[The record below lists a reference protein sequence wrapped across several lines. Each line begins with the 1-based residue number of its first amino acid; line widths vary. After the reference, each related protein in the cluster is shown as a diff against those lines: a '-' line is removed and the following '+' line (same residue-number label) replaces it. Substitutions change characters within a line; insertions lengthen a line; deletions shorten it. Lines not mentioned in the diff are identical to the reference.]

1 MNAYQSLKLKKMKVL
16 KLLFT
21 VNIALIMLVSSCKK
35 DKITA
40 ETPINTTNAS
50 RLELTKDSLF
60 LYAKQVYLW
69 NDALPTYEA
78 FNPRKYA
85 TLDLELFA
93 LTQLKINPS
102 TGLPYE
108 YIADDKGQIMEPKYS
123 YIEDLVASGKISF
136 VNEKSAVG
144 LDGEGNDFGF
154 GGLSAVGTSTD
165 FKIYIRYASPSSPL
179 AKNGIA
185 RGDYIDEI
193 NGRKVGTNF
202 NAEVDYINS
211 TLYSTTS
218 TALSIG
224 GKKKNGQSYSVNLTR
239 TKYTSNPVL
248 KDTVLTTANV
258 KVGYLAYARFSTTE
272 NSEAVLNAAF
282 AKFSVQNVENLVI
295 DLRYN
300 GGGYVSTARQL
311 INLIA
316 PVSLNGSL
324 MFSETYNSMMQNG
337 QATILK
343 NQPVRDQNNKI
354 IYQNGKMVTYADY
367 SYAKSTNS
375 FNFSKLGNLNN
386 VKKVVFIVGGG
397 TASSSELVINCLK
410 PHIDVKIVGAQ
421 SYGKPVGFFPIRIDK
436 YDVYYSMFS
445 TTNSLGQG
453 DYFAGFTPNSLKPDD
468 ITRDF
473 GDSAEIRTAAAL
485 SYIANGNFPAST
497 TSSLKVDNVSTP
509 VSATTIR
516 DIGEPASFRGMI
528 ETTLRK
534 Q

>member
-1 MNAYQSLKLKKMKVL
+1 VSLL
-16 KLLFT
+16 
-21 VNIALIMLVSSCKK
+21 
-35 DKITA
+35 
-40 ETPINTTNAS
+40 
-50 RLELTKDSLF
+50 
-60 LYAKQVYLW
+60 
-69 NDALPTYEA
+69 
-78 FNPRKYA
+78 
-85 TLDLELFA
+85 
-93 LTQLKINPS
+93 
-102 TGLPYE
+102 
-108 YIADDKGQIMEPKYS
+108 
-123 YIEDLVASGKISF
+123 
-136 VNEKSAVG
+136 
-144 LDGEGNDFGF
+144 
-154 GGLSAVGTSTD
+154 
-165 FKIYIRYASPSSPL
+165 
-179 AKNGIA
+179 
-185 RGDYIDEI
+185 
-193 NGRKVGTNF
+193 
-202 NAEVDYINS
+202 
-211 TLYSTTS
+211 
-218 TALSIG
+218 
-224 GKKKNGQSYSVNLTR
+224 R

-282 AKFSVQNVENLVI
+282 AKFSVQNVENLII

-436 YDVYYSMFS
+436 YDVY
-445 TTNSLGQG
+445 
-453 DYFAGFTPNSLKPDD
+453 
-468 ITRDF
+468 
-473 GDSAEIRTAAAL
+473 
-485 SYIANGNFPAST
+485 
-497 TSSLKVDNVSTP
+497 
-509 VSATTIR
+509 
-516 DIGEPASFRGMI
+516 
-528 ETTLRK
+528 
-534 Q
+534 